1 MQLRDGGYLVPMLSV
16 PIEEDP
22 VPMSLPIAPVPMSEL
37 VVVDSVVV
45 VVEVLGGVVSSVVSS
60 FLQPTRLSRP
70 TSKHVKDR

>member
-1 MQLRDGGYLVPMLSV
+1 MLSV

-37 VVVDSVVV
+37 VVVVSVVV